1 MALKQCKECKKE
13 ISTDANPCPH
23 CGKKNPHGMP
33 KWLKYSAGIL
43 GALIIIGAI
52 APASKKNGQVNSD
65 ASPSDTSPRP
75 AVAAP
80 TEAPVAHRDPAP
92 PTPKGPDLTVDA
104 VKLWKDYDANEVAAD
119 GIYKGK
125 ILQVTGTVASID
137 KDFMDDIVLHLKSPN
152 QFENTMAT
160 LKKSEMSK
168 AAALSKGSQVTLLC
182 KGKGRLLGSPALD
195 DCTFN
200 E

>member
-1 MALKQCKECKKE
+1 
-13 ISTDANPCPH
+13 
-23 CGKKNPHGMP
+23 
-33 KWLKYSAGIL
+33 
-43 GALIIIGAI
+43 
-52 APASKKNGQVNSD
+52 
-65 ASPSDTSPRP
+65 
-75 AVAAP
+75 
-80 TEAPVAHRDPAP
+80 
-92 PTPKGPDLTVDA
+92 VDA

-137 KDFMDDIVLHLKSPN
+137 KDFLDDIVLHLKSPN

-160 LKKSEMSK
+160 LKKSETSK
-168 AAALSKGSQVTLLC
+168 AAALSKGSKVTLLC
-182 KGKGRLLGSPALD
+182 KGKGRILGSPTLD

>member
-33 KWLKYSAGIL
+33 KWLKYGGGAL
-43 GALIIIGAI
+43 GALIIISAI
-52 APASKKNGQVNSD
+52 TSSSKTKERVNSN
-65 ASPSDTSPRP
+65 SPAGA

-80 TEAPVAHRDPAP
+80 AAAHAAPEAKSAAP
-92 PTPKGPDLTVDA
+92 EAKSPDLAVDA

-119 GIYKGK
+119 GTYKGK
-125 ILQVTGTVASID
+125 ILQVTGIVASID

-152 QFENTMAT
+152 EFMNTMAT
-160 LKKSEMSK
+160 LEKSEASK
-168 AAALSKGSQVTLLC
+168 AAALNKGAKVTVVC
-182 KGKGRLLGSPALD
+182 KGKGRIMGSPALGS
-195 DCTFN
+195 CTLS